1 MRCKD
6 GGGPTNGGQTAEA
19 PPRPSPPA
27 TASVHSRARDVP
39 DVSARRRR
47 RGTRKRKMAG
57 AGVSPATHPPTIR
70 ERSPSPPLLP
80 AHGWTPIPALNQPLP
95 QRERP
100 APNYKRSCRPSQ
112 RVAGQPASP
121 RPRRTMDAAGA
132 AEGGGDEAS
141 VAQLRTFI
149 RLRPVPEARPTVVA
163 RTDRRVLLL
172 RVSPWGCRPPP
183 SPAPFA
189 AATTPRAAGGAA
201 DRAHPRPRTPSA
213 GPARRR
219 PGLGV
224 PVRPGAGRPGDA
236 GGRVQGGVR
245 AAGGQALPGV
255 QRQHPGLRPDGV
267 EEDVQV
273 SAPDP
278 AAATGGPADLKRT
291 ADRKPTRAAS
301 SGRRR
306 ASTSSAG
313 SHRG

>member
-1 MRCKD
+1 MGYHMNKNK
-6 GGGPTNGGQTAEA
+6 PPETNHLSQCEVWSKPVVA
-19 PPRPSPPA
+19 P
-27 TASVHSRARDVP
+27 
-39 DVSARRRR
+39 
-47 RGTRKRKMAG
+47 
-57 AGVSPATHPPTIR
+57 I
-70 ERSPSPPLLP
+70 
-80 AHGWTPIPALNQPLP
+80 
-95 QRERP
+95 
-100 APNYKRSCRPSQ
+100 SQ
-112 RVAGQPASP
+112 RD
-121 RPRRTMDAAGA
+121 TMDATAMET

-172 RVSPWGCRPPP
+172 RVSPWGCRTPP

-189 AATTPRAAGGAA
+189 TATTPRAAGGAA
-201 DRAHPRPRTPSA
+201 DRAHPRRRTPSA

-219 PGLGV
+219 AGLGV

-267 EEDVQV
+267 GEDVQV